1 MHSFF
6 LNLKLY
12 FKKPRENLSKT
23 VNNPEIKYLVMIQ
36 KFNKLITTVTISIKK
51 ISFLI
56 FIKKKKQ
63 LLFKSNF
70 KNKEEVYLKC
80 NSFFYF
86 LSLSFYKKQFEL
98 TIFDLLY
105 SKININYVKK

>member
-1 MHSFF
+1 M
-6 LNLKLY
+6 
-12 FKKPRENLSKT
+12 SKT

-36 KFNKLITTVTISIKK
+36 KFNKLITTVTISIIK
-51 ISFLI
+51 IYFFI
-56 FIKKKKQ
+56 FIKKKKKQ